1 MFDFVLNI
9 FYTTWTEIQCRIVF
23 LAAVLTTSMHSTP
36 HLIIQCRLSSSY
48 KKVHFCHLMSATFS
62 QENCIPCWD
71 TRTYTFIS
79 LHLHR
84 KVPHN
89 YNPRSYLLICEH
101 LFPSRTFS
109 LDLPLLGLI
118 IKLRPQTQNAGH
130 LFLCKYKMCCHL
142 AVVKLAYAHF
152 PLPQKPLLLLLHKL
166 NSS

>member
-1 MFDFVLNI
+1 MIDFVLII
-9 FYTTWTEIQCRIVF
+9 FYTTWTEIQCKIVF

-36 HLIIQCRLSSSY
+36 HLIIQCRLSSTY
-48 KKVHFCHLMSATFS
+48 KKVNFCHLMAATFS

-152 PLPQKPLLLLLHKL
+152 PRSPRNPYYFYSI
-166 NSS
+166 N